1 MPSVCHGCRR
11 LSSVNMARWPLLV
24 AAAFLFAQA
33 PIAAVTEVMTE
44 QRHRAGAERRQRI
57 GRDPRTASMRPTT
70 SRSTTPVIE
79 HLEIITEFRR
89 FVLAAEDQLKA
100 GNWMMARGGYDPKGR
115 TLRDL
120 LRPLGGQVSIR
131 ARLRFHP
138 QNNYVTLP
146 AFDILLGDPTLLAI
160 NALRTPH
167 ITPATGEPG
176 TRDVI
181 NGATIE
187 VFYNAPTID
196 DRLLP
201 VRLISE
207 GKEIARVSVDFSRVA
222 VGSGLRTTIS
232 GLTAIEGRRSRS
244 RLRRICDRVSFRI
257 QPAAIISIANCGGK
271 S

>member
-1 MPSVCHGCRR
+1 
-11 LSSVNMARWPLLV
+11 MARWPLLV
-24 AAAFLFAQA
+24 AAALLFAQA
-33 PIAAVTEVMTE
+33 PIAAVTEVMTDSDIA
-44 QRHRAGAERRQRI
+44 QALNIANGSDATRALFHAPYHVTV
-57 GRDPRTASMRPTT
+57 DA
-70 SRSTTPVIE
+70 PVIE

-89 FVLAAEDQLKA
+89 FVLAAEDQLKG
-100 GNWMMARGGYDPKGR
+100 GNWMMARGGFDPKGR
-115 TLRDL
+115 RLRDL

-146 AFDILLGDPTLLAI
+146 AFDILLGDPTLLASI
-160 NALRTPH
+160 ALRAPH

-207 GKEIARVSVDFSRVA
+207 GKEVARVSVDFSRV
-222 VGSGLRTTIS
+222 
-232 GLTAIEGRRSRS
+232 
-244 RLRRICDRVSFRI
+244 
-257 QPAAIISIANCGGK
+257 Q
-271 S
+271 